1 MTFSTTRAL
10 TVLTLA
16 VTLSSAA
23 ASRVFGQ
30 SPTSDNAAPREPAA
44 ALKETPAAAQGG
56 AQDEPDDAV
65 LKPAEPDFTLIALP
79 TSLNLPK
86 YKSAIRV
93 THRFRQEF
101 GSSGFGANFFGI
113 DSGAQIGL
121 EYRFGIVPHGEV
133 GIQRTSERTI
143 EFFAQ
148 YGLIRQSKRM
158 PFEIAALASI
168 DGTNNF
174 RDSYTPALG
183 VIVGRLIG
191 AHAAL
196 YVEPIYVNNSNP
208 LPKELVDHN
217 DTFMLGLGGRF
228 RVLPTVYI
236 VAETSPRLWGYRPG
250 VNHGSLAIEKRV
262 GGHVFQLNF
271 SDSIAT
277 TIGQL
282 ATANHQ
288 TPGPTTRNWYM
299 GFNISRKFY

>member
-1 MTFSTTRAL
+1 VTFPTICAGAAL
-10 TVLTLA
+10 ATAL
-16 VTLSSAA
+16 TLSSPVVARA
-23 ASRVFGQ
+23 QDAPAS
-30 SPTSDNAAPREPAA
+30 PAA
-44 ALKETPAAAQGG
+44 KTKEPDANVASPAG
-56 AQDEPDDAV
+56 AQDEGDDAV
-65 LKPAEPDFTLIALP
+65 LKPAEPDFTLIDLP

-101 GSSGFGANFFGI
+101 GSNDFGANFFGI

-121 EYRFGIVPHGEV
+121 EFRFGILPHGQV

-143 EFFAQ
+143 EFFTQ
-148 YGLIRQSKRM
+148 YGLARQGKRM
-158 PFEIAALASI
+158 PLEIAALAAI

-174 RDSYTPALG
+174 RDSHTPAFG
-183 VIVGRLIG
+183 VIATRLIG

-208 LPKELVDHN
+208 LPKQLVDHN

-228 RVLPTVYI
+228 RVLPSVYI
-236 VAETSPRLWGYRPG
+236 VAEASPRLWGYKPG

-262 GGHVFQLNF
+262 GGHLFQLNF
-271 SDSIAT
+271 SDSLAT
-277 TIGQL
+277 TYGQL
-282 ATANHQ
+282 ATANHAA
-288 TPGPTTRNWYM
+288 PGPASRNWYM